1 MKSLYEELNE
11 NYIEVRD
18 VKVQMLITLIEII
31 KQAFGDKR

>member
-31 KQAFGDKR
+31 K